1 MFQTLSS
8 LRWWRL
14 VLSGIGHRL
23 RPLCLQYSVAMP
35 ASASQWLWRAWTL
48 ETVTA
53 SMLQSQLQWRN
64 SILMPLIQLPMWQR
78 RTSLQYSGQDAACLS
93 TRGTK
98 AGPNDKFYPLM
109 KHAHCFV
116 AIALLLRNGDQL
128 KLKTRDFGTWRKRS
142 GIMRM
147 FKPFLST

>member
-98 AGPNDKFYPLM
+98 AGPNNKFYPLM

-116 AIALLLRNGDQL
+116 AITLLLNGNQL
-128 KLKTRDFGTWRKRS
+128 KLKTREFGTWRKRS

>member
-8 LRWWRL
+8 LRQWRL

-23 RPLCLQYSVAMP
+23 RRLCLQYSVAMP

-98 AGPNDKFYPLM
+98 AGQNNKFYSLWNM
-109 KHAHCFV
+109 L
-116 AIALLLRNGDQL
+116 IALFLCNGNQL
-128 KLKTRDFGTWRKRS
+128 KLKTREFGTWRKRS

>member
-8 LRWWRL
+8 LQRWRL

-23 RPLCLQYSVAMP
+23 RRLCLQYSVAMP

-98 AGPNDKFYPLM
+98 AGPNNKFYPLM

-147 FKPFLST
+147 FKPFLSP